1 LQPHKQQATM
11 ARSEQETRGQDIKG
25 REMEN
30 DKNNSHEVVEVV
42 NIFHQQFGANVGFPK
57 AMKHTHTHTHT
68 KSNIYSNHHKAIV
81 SHHHFVITK
90 SWEGQ

>member
-1 LQPHKQQATM
+1 M

-42 NIFHQQFGANVGFPK
+42 NIFHQQLVQ
-57 AMKHTHTHTHT
+57 ML
-68 KSNIYSNHHKAIV
+68 V
-81 SHHHFVITK
+81 SLRP
-90 SWEGQ
+90 